1 MLTCCLRSSLMVNDE
16 TPTSY
21 FQDSTPGMIASNLAD
36 VHWVVRPSLAA
47 TALNRSTSKPMTVLP
62 SVSRNSLGASV
73 ESVPMSSLPSALAAA
88 GTFAAS
94 AWSTPEALVVA
105 VLPAPLLLLPHA
117 ATTKVKPRPRA
128 SSRHLRALLN
138 MCRPYRPGRRAAPQ
152 RPLISNCRIPC
163 HATHAACMTRS
174 GQLAQIR
181 LPHQRVMSRACL
193 VSESTSA
200 RSATRSRSAIE
211 RGVRVVHRSRGGCGG
226 SCLDRQSLLMIWL
239 VALSASGGRRSKTIR
254 ALLAPS

>member
-21 FQDSTPGMIASNLAD
+21 FPDSTPGMIASNLAD

-47 TALNRSTSKPMTVLP
+47 TALNRSTSKPM
-62 SVSRNSLGASV
+62 SI
-73 ESVPMSSLPSALAAA
+73 LPSALTAA

-105 VLPAPLLLLPHA
+105 VLPPPLLLLPHA

-128 SSRHLRALLN
+128 SSRHLRAFPN
-138 MCRPYRPGRRAAPQ
+138 MFRPYRPGRRAAPQ

-174 GQLAQIR
+174 GQLTQIR

-200 RSATRSRSAIE
+200 RSATRSPFGDRE
-211 RGVRVVHRSRGGCGG
+211 RRKSRP
-226 SCLDRQSLLMIWL
+226 SEI
-239 VALSASGGRRSKTIR
+239 GR
-254 ALLAPS
+254 AH